1 MDKMINNGSQPYILE
16 YYSME
21 GYSNELDG
29 PKGLDNIL
37 GKYSTFFNTY
47 LMVFPRNNID
57 II

>member
-1 MDKMINNGSQPYILE
+1 MINNGSQPYILE

-21 GYSNELDG
+21 GYSNKVDG

-47 LMVFPRNNID
+47 LMVFPQNNLD